1 MNKEVNCDVRL
12 LNNIDRNMF
21 SVFNQKI
28 SVANLTALENSI
40 DKFLEYGNI
49 VGIIINKE
57 LVAMLNLYCNNY
69 DTKEAYICNVYVLNE
84 YRRNGFAKK
93 MLNYAYSICEN
104 NEFEKIMLHVAED
117 NVKAINLYLS
127 EKFCFTGNKKI
138 IGEETTLEM
147 CKLLQLR

>member
-1 MNKEVNCDVRL
+1 MNKEVNCDVKL
-12 LNNIDRNMF
+12 LNNIDRKLF

-28 SVANLTALENSI
+28 SEGNLAELENSI

-49 VGIIINKE
+49 VGIIIDKE
-57 LVAMLNLYCNNY
+57 LVAMLNLYCNNHE
-69 DTKEAYICNVYVLNE
+69 TKEAYICNVHVLNE

-104 NEFEKIMLHVAED
+104 NKFQKIMLHVAED

-127 EKFCFTGNKKI
+127 EKFSFTGNNKKI
-138 IGEETTLEM
+138 GDEITMEM
-147 CKLLQLR
+147 CKLLQ